1 MKAKRKFVDI
11 LLILGMLL
19 PFLLCMLLKVLTAVP
34 SDGISVTGAQIYFT
48 IPMPIQDL
56 PVTEAQVVS
65 LAVLCFLFFLCL
77 FLTRNLQMRP
87 TGVRQLIAEYIVEAT
102 EKLVRTNMGDFFL
115 NAGFAPFIAAILGI
129 SVFSSFSSLLGLF
142 PPTSDINVIAGW
154 SILVFLLITAY
165 KLKGGAWNYV
175 KGYFEPIPVFAPLN
189 LLGEV
194 ATPISMSFRHYGNVL
209 SGVCI
214 SALLSYA
221 LGGLTN
227 AVFSFLPAGVNM
239 PPILRIGIPA
249 VFSVYFD
256 VFSGALQAFIFSM
269 LTMLNISGGFPMELY
284 EKRKAKRNAKK
295 EKKDGAAG
303 PSRSDPAKAGA

>member
-1 MKAKRKFVDI
+1 
-11 LLILGMLL
+11 
-19 PFLLCMLLKVLTAVP
+19 
-34 SDGISVTGAQIYFT
+34 
-48 IPMPIQDL
+48 
-56 PVTEAQVVS
+56 
-65 LAVLCFLFFLCL
+65 
-77 FLTRNLQMRP
+77 
-87 TGVRQLIAEYIVEAT
+87 
-102 EKLVRTNMGDFFL
+102 
-115 NAGFAPFIAAILGI
+115 
-129 SVFSSFSSLLGLF
+129 
-142 PPTSDINVIAGW
+142 
-154 SILVFLLITAY
+154 
-165 KLKGGAWNYV
+165 
-175 KGYFEPIPVFAPLN
+175 
-189 LLGEV
+189 
-194 ATPISMSFRHYGNVL
+194 MSFRHYGNVL